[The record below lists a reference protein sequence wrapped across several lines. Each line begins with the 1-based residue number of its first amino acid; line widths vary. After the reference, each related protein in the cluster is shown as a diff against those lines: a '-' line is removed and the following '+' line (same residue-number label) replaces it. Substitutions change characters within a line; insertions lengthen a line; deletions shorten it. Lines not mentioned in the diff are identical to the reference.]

1 MAKRQLHGETYLSGV
16 KGDFESLLRALDEVC
31 STRLGTV
38 EQAHARRVSNP
49 TGFGRET
56 AAGF

>member
-1 MAKRQLHGETYLSGV
+1 MAKRQLHGDTYLSGV
-16 KGDFESLLRALDEVC
+16 KGDFESLLRALDEVG

-38 EQAHARRVSNP
+38 EQAHARVSNP
-49 TGFGRET
+49 TSFGRET